1 MTKVVGF
8 RISILALA
16 LAPFAGMGAQQ
27 SFVVEQGSRVVLLG
41 KSNVNSWRC
50 SASQFATDLRVDSV
64 VPHAVHLTVVVPV
77 KAMDC
82 GRQRMN
88 DDMYRALKA
97 DSFPEIRYELTS
109 YKIHSPTTH
118 PDSIHVHSIGELTVA
133 GKTQRVEILVAAQRT
148 STGDVI
154 GQGGARMLMT
164 DFGIRPPTAFF
175 GAIRAK
181 NALEVR
187 VEAQVK
193 GLASAAI
200 AAGIA
205 RAGRN

>member
-1 MTKVVGF
+1 MRSALGTRLSVLGF
-8 RISILALA
+8 L
-16 LAPFAGMGAQQ
+16 LAPFASMGAQQ

-50 SASQFATDLRVDSV
+50 SASKFETKSVDTAA
-64 VPHAVHLTVVVPV
+64 PHAVHLTVVVPV

-109 YKIHSPTTH
+109 YNVHSPASH
-118 PDSIHVHSIGELTVA
+118 PDSIHVHSVGELTVA
-133 GKTQRVEILVAAQRT
+133 GKTQRVEILVAAHRT
-148 STGDVI
+148 ATGDVV
-154 GQGGARMLMT
+154 GHGGTRMLMT
-164 DFGIRPPTAFF
+164 DFGIKPPTAFF

-193 GLASAAI
+193 GLGSSAI
-200 AAGIA
+200 ATGIA
-205 RAGRN
+205 RAGRD